1 MRSST
6 AAAPPPAF
14 DDLCADCRLTV
25 FEPVDTDTVQ
35 RLIALAANKNCEL
48 DPVPTWIVKRYASE
62 LAPLLA
68 ALFNAS
74 FRDGVFPSSQKCA
87 VVTPVLKSWQSS
99 ANL

>member
-14 DDLCADCRLTV
+14 VDPRDDCRLIV

-35 RLIALAANKNCEL
+35 RLIAQAANKNCEL
-48 DPVPTWIVKRYASE
+48 DLSPTWIVKQFASE
-62 LAPLLA
+62 LAPLIA

-74 FRDGVFPSSQKCA
+74 FRDGVFPIITEVCRCHTRAEESD
-87 VVTPVLKSWQSS
+87 P
-99 ANL
+99 